1 MSQST
6 SNHSLSDKALW
17 DLLKPKAIVSQE
29 HPPANSEI
37 NRWYIRIVQG
47 FAGWLAACFLVGF
60 IGSAFSF
67 LLFKDEN
74 AGTIATLGVVGCVI
88 SYFIF
93 KGKRQGDFIQQLGL
107 AFNLCGQL
115 LLAWGLA
122 QLFNF
127 RGADLYLSIFA
138 FQLILAFSQDN
149 FIARLLSTWFAMIA
163 LFLCLTKLD
172 IANLSTAI
180 AFVTFTAL
188 WLTDARWISYR
199 KIWEPIG
206 YGLAITLLMFSGKFF
221 FDDLAEEI
229 IRDNRQQHLSDAI
242 GYWLNQAITYGV
254 FVYLANTIRQ
264 TIAAPIA
271 SKTSF
276 KLALFCLLIIVVSY
290 LVVGVS
296 AAFLLLGIG
305 FLKQNRALVI
315 GGALSLI
322 GFISWYYY
330 NLSWTLLF
338 KSMVLIGFGLCFAA
352 ACYWL
357 HLSATSK
364 PLTWNILKQKYRFN
378 LQSKII
384 ALIVI
389 IILASVNYTIFQRE
403 ALLES
408 GKIVLLK
415 LAPVDPRSLM
425 QGDYMRLRFAIERT
439 VLDETKSRD
448 SKLPS
453 LLDNTDQGIFIVK
466 LDENSVASYQG
477 IDTGESLKE
486 GEIKMQF
493 RIRKNKL
500 RLATHAFFFEEGT
513 GDTYS
518 KAEYGEF
525 RVADN
530 GELLLNSM
538 RDKDFKILGLNRPE
552 N

>member
-1 MSQST
+1 MSLPD
-6 SNHSLSDKALW
+6 SNHSLSDTALW
-17 DLLKPKAIVSQE
+17 DLLKLKAIVSHEQ
-29 HPPANSEI
+29 PPINIEV

-67 LLFKDEN
+67 LLFRDEN
-74 AGTIATLGVVGCVI
+74 AGIIASLGIAGCVI
-88 SYFIF
+88 AYFIF
-93 KGKRQGDFIQQLGL
+93 KGQRQGDFIQQLGL
-107 AFNLCGQL
+107 AFNLCGQI

-122 QLFNF
+122 QLFDF
-127 RGADLYLSIFA
+127 KGVDLYLSIFV
-138 FQLILAFSQDN
+138 FQTVLAFSQDN

-163 LFLCLTKLD
+163 LFLALTKLD

-188 WLTDARWISYR
+188 WLSDIRWRAHKSR
-199 KIWEPIG
+199 WEPIG

-221 FDDLAEEI
+221 FDDLADEI
-229 IRDNRQQHLSDAI
+229 VRDNRQQYISSAL
-242 GYWLNQAITYGV
+242 GYWLNQGVTYGV
-254 FVYLANTIRQ
+254 FIYLANTIRQ
-264 TIAAPIA
+264 TIAAPFA
-271 SKTSF
+271 SKTSV
-276 KLALFCLLIIVVSY
+276 KLGLLCLLIIVVSY

-296 AAFLLLGIG
+296 AAFLLLGVG
-305 FLKQNRALVI
+305 FLKQNRSLVI
-315 GGALSLI
+315 GGAISLI

-330 NLSWTLLF
+330 NLSWTLLL

-357 HLSATSK
+357 HLSATAK
-364 PLTWNILKQKYRFN
+364 PLTWEVLKQKYRFN
-378 LQSKII
+378 LPSKII
-384 ALIVI
+384 ALIVLI
-389 IILASVNYTIFQRE
+389 TLALINYTIFQRE
-403 ALLES
+403 ALLEN
-408 GKIVLLK
+408 GKVVLLK

-439 VLDETKSRD
+439 VLDDTKSQD
-448 SKLPS
+448 SKLS
-453 LLDNTDQGIFIVK
+453 TLLDNMNQGTFIVE
-466 LDENSVASYQG
+466 LDGNSVATYKG
-477 IDTGESLKE
+477 IYTGDSLKE

-493 RIRKNKL
+493 RVRNSSL

-513 GDTYS
+513 GDIYS

-525 RVADN
+525 RVAEN

-538 RDKDFKILGLNRPE
+538 RDKDFNILGLNRPE

>member
-1 MSQST
+1 MSLPT
-6 SNHSLSDKALW
+6 SNHSLSDTALW
-17 DLLKPKAIVSQE
+17 DLLKLKAIVSQE
-29 HPPANSEI
+29 QPPANSDV

-74 AGTIATLGVVGCVI
+74 AGIIASLGVAGCVI
-88 SYFIF
+88 AYFTF
-93 KGKRQGDFIQQLGL
+93 KGQRQGDFIQQLGL
-107 AFNLCGQL
+107 AFNLCGQI

-122 QLFNF
+122 QLFDF
-127 RGADLYLSIFA
+127 KGVDLYLSIFA
-138 FQLILAFSQDN
+138 FQTVLAFSQDN

-163 LFLCLTKLD
+163 LFLALTKLD
-172 IANLSTAI
+172 IANISTAI

-188 WLTDARWISYR
+188 WLSDIRWKTHKNR
-199 KIWEPIG
+199 WEPIG

-221 FDDLAEEI
+221 FDDLADEI
-229 IRDNRQQHLSDAI
+229 VRDNRQQYISSAV

-254 FVYLANTIRQ
+254 FLYLANSIRQ

-271 SKTSF
+271 SKTSI
-276 KLALFCLLIIVVSY
+276 KLGLLCLLIIIVSY
-290 LVVGVS
+290 LVIGVS
-296 AAFLLLGIG
+296 AAFLLLGVG
-305 FLKQNRALVI
+305 FLKQNRSLVI

-338 KSMVLIGFGLCFAA
+338 KSMVLIGFGLCFAV

-364 PLTWNILKQKYRFN
+364 PLTWEVLKQKYRFN
-378 LQSKII
+378 LPSKII
-384 ALIVI
+384 ALIVLI
-389 IILASVNYTIFQRE
+389 TLALVNYTIFQRE
-403 ALLES
+403 ALLEN
-408 GKIVLLK
+408 GTVALLK

-439 VLDETKSRD
+439 VLDDTKQED
-448 SKLPS
+448 SKLS
-453 LLDNTDQGIFIVK
+453 TLLDNMDQGTFIVS
-466 LDENSVASYQG
+466 LDDNSVATYKG
-477 IDTGESLKE
+477 IYTGESLQE

-493 RIRKNKL
+493 RVRNSNL
-500 RLATHAFFFEEGT
+500 RLATHAFFFEEGA
-513 GDTYS
+513 GDIYS

-525 RVADN
+525 RVAEN

-538 RDKDFKILGLNRPE
+538 RDKDFNVLGLNRPE

>member
-1 MSQST
+1 MSLPVP
-6 SNHSLSDKALW
+6 NNSLSDQALW
-17 DLLKPKAIVSQE
+17 DLLKLKAIVSQE
-29 HPPANSEI
+29 NPPADNDV

-74 AGTIATLGVVGCVI
+74 AGIIASLGIAGCVI

-93 KGKRQGDFIQQLGL
+93 KSKRQGDFVQQIGL

-122 QLFNF
+122 QFFDF
-127 RGADLYLSIFA
+127 RGVDLYLSIFA
-138 FQLILAFSQDN
+138 FQLVLAFSQDN

-172 IANLSTAI
+172 IANLSSAI
-180 AFVTFTAL
+180 AFITFTAL
-188 WLTDARWISYR
+188 WLTDARWKSYR
-199 KIWEPIG
+199 NLWEPIG

-229 IRDNRQQHLSDAI
+229 IRDNRQQHLSNAI

-254 FVYLANTIRQ
+254 FVYLANAIRKTIS
-264 TIAAPIA
+264 APFA
-271 SKTSF
+271 SKTSI

-296 AAFLLLGIG
+296 AAFLLLGVG
-305 FLKQNRALVI
+305 FLKQNRSLVI

-364 PLTWNILKQKYRFN
+364 PFTWDILKQKYRFN

-389 IILASVNYTIFQRE
+389 IILASVNYTIYQRE
-403 ALLES
+403 ALLEN
-408 GKIVLLK
+408 GQIVLLK

-439 VLDETKSRD
+439 VLDDTKSED
-448 SKLPS
+448 DKLAT
-453 LLDNTDQGIFIVK
+453 LLDNMDQGIFIVE
-466 LDENSVASYQG
+466 LDANSVATYKG
-477 IDTGESLKE
+477 IYTGESLEAGK
-486 GEIKMQF
+486 IKMQF
-493 RIRKNKL
+493 RIRNNKL

-513 GDTYS
+513 GDIYS

-525 RVADN
+525 RVAEN

-538 RDKDFKILGLNRPE
+538 RDKDFKVLGLNRPE